1 MIFLIIIKN
10 ISNSIIGDRALNRFG
25 AGNRP
30 QFSCISKQ
38 LKTKIQLQG
47 TKCEQEFELDLKFY
61 FFYFFLFFLGWVGP
75 KSTSTGCMQ
84 KLQYSRNANRER
96 GWGVGGPEGHKHNS
110 HVCDNMLP

>member
-61 FFYFFLFFLGWVGP
+61 FFFIFF
-75 KSTSTGCMQ
+75 
-84 KLQYSRNANRER
+84 RE
-96 GWGVGGPEGHKHNS
+96 GGPQAHKHRLYAKAAILARRESFYNI
-110 HVCDNMLP
+110 

>member
-10 ISNSIIGDRALNRFG
+10 ISNSIIGERALNRFG

-61 FFYFFLFFLGWVGP
+61 FFLFFLGRVGP
-75 KSTSTGCMQ
+75 KPTSTGCMQ
-84 KLQYSRNANRER
+84 KLQYSRDANRELW
-96 GWGVGGPEGHKHNS
+96 WGVGGPEGHKHNP